1 MKVKEFW
8 EEHKGKIE
16 TAAIVGGVIANCVI
30 WYKVGRQY
38 EFKRICKAF
47 GGGMGTVLNAAQ
59 NTNNLYVR
67 TIGPDDVKFKDL
79 GKLAK
84 DAVEFDPSHLEDTI
98 KGVFVFTK
106 HET

>member
-8 EEHKGKIE
+8 EEHKEKIE
-16 TAAIVGGVIANCVI
+16 IAAIVGGVIANCVI
-30 WYKVGRQY
+30 WHKVGRQY

-47 GGGMGTVLNAAQ
+47 GGGMGNILNAAQ

-67 TIGPDDVKFKDL
+67 TLSTDSVKFKDL

-84 DAVEFDPSHLEDTI
+84 DAVEFDSSHLEDTI
-98 KGVFVFTK
+98 KGVFVFTN